1 MERFEDP
8 GKPYVEFV
16 SSRKEWRDLIR
27 DDDRLLSLNQFVQEI
42 DSELFLLLLKYKLQM
57 DDDRL
62 LSLNQFDQEIDSEL
76 LDLLLKYKLQILLE
90 MVKLFINQ

>member
-8 GKPYVEFV
+8 GKPYVELV
-16 SSRKEWRDLIR
+16 SSRNEWRDLIR

-42 DSELFLLLLKYKLQM
+42 DSE

>member
-1 MERFEDP
+1 MGRFEDP
-8 GKPYVEFV
+8 GKPYVELV

-42 DSELFLLLLKYKLQM
+42 DSE